1 MIEKVRDS
9 IYRIV
14 YKGQE
19 ISFKLLDIK
28 ESDHMWIIGSEQRGK
43 ELHIEFET
51 TNEETTDMQY
61 CANLLNALKEAS
73 KENEFSVVF
82 GRFILE
88 IIFKLNERVTIR
100 FSGNNVRAELESSD
114 GKTRIAETSFY
125 ADGMSVL
132 DELDRLFLKLG
143 EDTENLWICSDFED
157 EW

>member
-9 IYRIV
+9 IYRSV

-88 IIFKLNERVTIR
+88 
-100 FSGNNVRAELESSD
+100 LESSD

-157 EW
+157 ER